1 MKNSKGFTMIEALV
15 AASVLMMV
23 ISTLVPLTSLLLNER
38 ENLQQKR
45 EMANELHNELQP
57 FLRENKRPLP
67 QRLQK
72 TVDGDEAE
80 FRFTAE
86 NNLLKGCVS
95 WENVNDRANQF
106 CLYGYPEK

>member
-1 MKNSKGFTMIEALV
+1 MIEALV

-57 FLRENKRPLP
+57 FLRENKRPFP